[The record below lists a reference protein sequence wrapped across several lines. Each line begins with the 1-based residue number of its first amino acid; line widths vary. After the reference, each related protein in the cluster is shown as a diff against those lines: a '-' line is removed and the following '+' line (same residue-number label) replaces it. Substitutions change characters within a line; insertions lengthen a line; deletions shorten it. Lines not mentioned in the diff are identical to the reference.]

1 MDILCKAGRLLSM
14 GRTSHQGHEKFA
26 GERGTSF
33 TKKFTGGFLLQTRA
47 DNRRGSDKGRR

>member
-1 MDILCKAGRLLSM
+1 MDVLCKAGRLLSM

-33 TKKFTGGFLLQTRA
+33 TKKFTGGFLPQTRA
-47 DNRRGSDKGRR
+47 DNRRDSDKGRC